1 MHIHIS
7 PASCLHNSAIGILTR
22 IQNVKILQEI
32 KAQKFGQGAF
42 LCLGLEIILEML
54 IHIAKV

>member
-1 MHIHIS
+1 MHIS
-7 PASCLHNSAIGILTR
+7 PASCLHNIAIRILTCT
-22 IQNVKILQEI
+22 QNVKILQEI

-42 LCLGLEIILEML
+42 LCLGLKIILEML